1 MKRIILL
8 HCFFLATLLT
18 ATAQISFNER
28 YKTTVRGDM
37 IVVGNNIIGP
47 TKTGDYNGGGDNN
60 DIVQV
65 YVDIDDDPKIGRA
78 HV

>member
-47 TKTGDYNGGGDNN
+47 TKQVIIMEEEII
-60 DIVQV
+60 IVLFK
-65 YVDIDDDPKIGRA
+65 YM
-78 HV
+78 